1 AAVIIP
7 QTTDELVA
15 VVRWCHAEAV
25 SFVVR
30 GSGTGLSAGATPIAD
45 GVVIV
50 TTSLNRIH
58 RIDPVQRIA
67 VVETGVV
74 NADVSQAAAEHG
86 LFFAPDPSSQP
97 ICTIG
102 GNIGFNAGGAHCLK
116 YGMTSNHVL
125 GLRAVLA
132 TGEVVNWGSESRD
145 TIGPDWTGLFVG
157 NEGLFGVALE
167 ATLNLIPIPDGC
179 HTVLAGFDSAE
190 AAGDAVS
197 AIIGSGLVP
206 VAIELM
212 DDLTI

>member
-1 AAVIIP
+1 MPSLSERLGHIVPAPRILTGAADRAAYDSDAQTAFRCRAAAVIIP

-116 YGMTSNHVL
+116 YGMTSKIGRAHV
-125 GLRAVLA
+125 
-132 TGEVVNWGSESRD
+132 
-145 TIGPDWTGLFVG
+145 
-157 NEGLFGVALE
+157 
-167 ATLNLIPIPDGC
+167 
-179 HTVLAGFDSAE
+179 
-190 AAGDAVS
+190 
-197 AIIGSGLVP
+197 
-206 VAIELM
+206 
-212 DDLTI
+212 